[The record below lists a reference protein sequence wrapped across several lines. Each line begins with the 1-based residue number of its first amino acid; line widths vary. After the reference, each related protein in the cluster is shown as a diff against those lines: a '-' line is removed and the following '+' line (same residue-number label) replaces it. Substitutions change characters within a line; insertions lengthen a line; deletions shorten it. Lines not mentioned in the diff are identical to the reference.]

1 MSDINHILV
10 PTDGSEGAIKAAAY
24 AGQLAKT
31 LGANVTVLF
40 VQSDDNLLA
49 SAWGAGEFYEGVP
62 GGMKSVDE
70 IRSVM
75 EKRVQE
81 KELPDTSRA
90 LGEVNAEPQLVT
102 VWGNA
107 AEEIVKFVKEN
118 AVDMVIMGSHGRTG
132 IKRAFLGS
140 VSQAVANQVSCPV
153 MLVK

>member
-10 PTDGSEGAIKAAAY
+10 PTDGSEGSINAAAY
-24 AGQLAKT
+24 AGQLAKA
-31 LGANVTVLF
+31 LGANVTVLC
-40 VQSDDNLLA
+40 VQNDDSLLA

-70 IRSVM
+70 IRDVM
-75 EKRVQE
+75 EKKARE

-102 VWGNA
+102 VWGNP
-107 AEEIVKFVKEN
+107 AEEIVKYVKEN
-118 AVDMVIMGSHGRTG
+118 AVDLVVMGSHGRTG

-140 VSQAVANQVSCPV
+140 VSQAVANQIACPV
-153 MLVK
+153 TLVK